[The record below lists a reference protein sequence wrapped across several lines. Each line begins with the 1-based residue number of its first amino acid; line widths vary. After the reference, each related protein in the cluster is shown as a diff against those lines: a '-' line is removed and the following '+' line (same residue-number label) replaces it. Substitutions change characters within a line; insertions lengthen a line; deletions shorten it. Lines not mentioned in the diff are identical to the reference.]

1 MSILTEGLN
10 YLDME
15 NQMFPTLYID
25 EYAAKMGED
34 KDIITLSFMVKSYS
48 VGEDLVAWFER
59 GYNFVLDA
67 SVSEG
72 ELEPGKFLVFV
83 EMDRR
88 SWVPKKLYEL
98 VKDLQT
104 LTGIDP
110 KEWTVNIDDEDY
122 PCEVEIMQDKMILN
136 PNRYKIEEE
145 LEDDL
150 NEMRLQAGLDV
161 KPSHSLEE
169 KDTYIKDIQA
179 AAGL

>member
-34 KDIITLSFMVKSYS
+34 KDIITLSFMVKSYA
-48 VGEDLVAWFER
+48 VGEDLVSWFER

-88 SWVPKKLYEL
+88 SWVPKKIYEL
-98 VKDLQT
+98 IFIPEKS
-104 LTGIDP
+104 
-110 KEWTVNIDDEDY
+110 
-122 PCEVEIMQDKMILN
+122 LN
-136 PNRYKIEEE
+136 EEE
-145 LEDDL
+145 GCAECTDF
-150 NEMRLQAGLDV
+150 NAMTSNAAFVVFPRL
-161 KPSHSLEE
+161 
-169 KDTYIKDIQA
+169 
-179 AAGL
+179 

>member
-1 MSILTEGLN
+1 
-10 YLDME
+10 
-15 NQMFPTLYID
+15 
-25 EYAAKMGED
+25 MG
-34 KDIITLSFMVKSYS
+34 S
-48 VGEDLVAWFER
+48 R
-59 GYNFVLDA
+59 
-67 SVSEG
+67 
-72 ELEPGKFLVFV
+72 
-83 EMDRR
+83 
-88 SWVPKKLYEL
+88 KKLYEL

-161 KPSHSLEE
+161 KPESLIRRERYLHQRHSSRRRTLSSVQSTV
-169 KDTYIKDIQA
+169 DFLVNT
-179 AAGL
+179 